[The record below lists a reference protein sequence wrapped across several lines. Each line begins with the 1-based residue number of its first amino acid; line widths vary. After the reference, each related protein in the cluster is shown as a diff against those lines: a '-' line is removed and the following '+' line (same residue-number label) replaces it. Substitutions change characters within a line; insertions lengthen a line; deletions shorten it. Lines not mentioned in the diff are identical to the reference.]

1 MSLPAP
7 GSRFIL
13 APSILSADFARL
25 GAEVDA
31 VLAAGGDW
39 VHVDVMDGRFVP
51 NITIGPPVVAALRR
65 VTTAPLDVHLMIVEP
80 ERYVDDFVRAGAD
93 IVTVHAEATT
103 HLHRTV
109 QQIRA
114 AGARPG
120 VSLNPATPVSALD
133 FILDEID
140 FVLVMSVNPGFG
152 GQAFIE
158 SAVRKVAEIRRM
170 AATRGLALD
179 IEVDGG
185 VGPATIRRVADA
197 GANVFVA
204 GNAIFGKPPY
214 SAAVAALRQQLP
226 PTPVTR

>member
-1 MSLPAP
+1 MTLPAP
-7 GSRFIL
+7 GSRFII

-25 GAEVDA
+25 GAEVEA

-65 VTTAPLDVHLMIVEP
+65 VTTAPLDVHLMIMEP

-114 AGARPG
+114 AGARAG
-120 VSLNPATPVSALD
+120 VSLNPATPVAALD
-133 FILDEID
+133 CILDEID
-140 FVLVMSVNPGFG
+140 VVLVMSVNPGFG

-158 SAVRKVAEIRRM
+158 SAVRKVSEIRDT
-170 AATRGLALD
+170 AVARGIALD

-204 GNAIFGKPPY
+204 GNAIFGRPPY
-214 SAAVAALRQQLP
+214 DAAVDALRQQLP